1 MASAF
6 SYWLEYIHELGT
18 TQSLSMAICQ
28 AVVSKVPMHCKSA
41 PRIGKLLGIEDF
53 ECLGTSAYGAAANAC
68 SEEGEAKISGQL
80 ESFPVTKAGT

>member
-1 MASAF
+1 
-6 SYWLEYIHELGT
+6 
-18 TQSLSMAICQ
+18 
-28 AVVSKVPMHCKSA
+28 MHCKSA